1 MAKVFWGVLLALL
14 AFSAITT
21 VLFFLGVIGF
31 ASAVNQAA
39 EQNAQQVH
47 AVMVAEHQ
55 AQVRQQQLRAFRQAE
70 DLRRRTLGT
79 DERCVAGTVIQIRGS
94 SYTQQLG
101 ADGRPVACSGRY
113 RLR

>member
-31 ASAVNQAA
+31 ASAVNQVA
-39 EQNAQQVH
+39 EQNVQQVQA
-47 AVMVAEHQ
+47 AVAAQHQ
-55 AQVRQQQLRAFRQAE
+55 AQLRQQQLRAFQQAE
-70 DLRRRTLGT
+70 DLRRRALAV
-79 DERCVAGTVIQIRGS
+79 DERCVGGTVIQIRGS
-94 SYTQQLG
+94 SYTQRLG
-101 ADGRPVACSGRY
+101 ADGRPVACAGRY